1 MQGFEELFTSYRSS
15 NEDHIR
21 GIYAITSYY
30 HAPAKGNFSK
40 TFNVKIGMS
49 MALYHRMQNYSLYY
63 PEGFYILGC
72 VFLLFSVDRNR
83 VESLERSIHSEGI
96 KYANE
101 WFKVKNKNDLIKI
114 LMKGSRSFK
123 DAIIH
128 TDMTARVHLPST
140 YAPIALKDK
149 KVIDK
154 IAQEYENEAKAR
166 EAELHAR
173 SNVTFVSNSLGPAQN
188 TRYGSIKRK

>member
-1 MQGFEELFTSYRSS
+1 MQGFDELFTSYKGSD
-15 NEDHIR
+15 EDHIR

-30 HAPAKGNFSK
+30 HSPAKGNFNKS
-40 TFNVKIGMS
+40 FNVKIGMS

-63 PEGFYILGC
+63 PEGFYILGY
-72 VFLLFSVDRNR
+72 VFLPLSADKNR
-83 VESLERSIHSEGI
+83 VISLERAIHSEGV

-101 WFKVKNKNDLIKI
+101 WFKVKSKNDLIKI
-114 LMKGSRSFK
+114 LTKGCKTFK

-128 TDMTARVHLPST
+128 TDMTARVHLPAK
-140 YAPIALKDK
+140 YAPMALKDK

-154 IAQEYENEAKAR
+154 IAQGYENEAKAR
-166 EAELHAR
+166 EMELNAR
-173 SNVTFVSNSLGPAQN
+173 SKVKFIPNELGPAQN